1 MNCESLI
8 ATIVVCIG
16 AVWIAGLICYFKG
29 YKEGIK
35 DTKEE
40 FFKEEESED
49 TE

>member
-40 FFKEEESED
+40 IFKEEDDEQR
-49 TE
+49 